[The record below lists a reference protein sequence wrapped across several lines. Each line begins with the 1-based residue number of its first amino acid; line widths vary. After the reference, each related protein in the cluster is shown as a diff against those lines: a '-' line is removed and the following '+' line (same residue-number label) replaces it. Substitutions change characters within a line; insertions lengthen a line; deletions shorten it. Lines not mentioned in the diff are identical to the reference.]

1 MDGWEVLTVVELAA
15 RYLFSRPLWMID
27 EIIRNVVL
35 HRIFPPGDAQD
46 AMLHSPDL
54 SSLLAHTPH
63 FIPTPRPL
71 TRAEI
76 SEGWLNY
83 KGRMISAWSRFKGDF
98 IDTEAREEQ
107 AWGFKIFTRRNFPP
121 LTDESLESRIKRV
134 GISPGIAQYFT
145 RTDAALRELN
155 YAEFARSTPRA
166 LANLSVPE
174 RDML

>member
-1 MDGWEVLTVVELAA
+1 
-15 RYLFSRPLWMID
+15 
-27 EIIRNVVL
+27 
-35 HRIFPPGDAQD
+35 
-46 AMLHSPDL
+46 MLHSPDL

-83 KGRMISAWSRFKGDF
+83 KGLIISAWSRFKGDF
-98 IDTEAREEQ
+98 INTEAGEEQ
-107 AWGFKIFTRRNFPP
+107 THHNFPP

-145 RTDAALRELN
+145 RTDTALRELN